1 MILKLF
7 RVDHPRTTV
16 SAALFEGKWLW
27 SLAPGGGEKLQGHTF
42 SK

>member
-16 SAALFEGKWLW
+16 SAALFEWLW
-27 SLAPGGGEKLQGHTF
+27 SLALDGGEKLQGHTV